1 MCCSDKPSGGA
12 GPVTTKLGGA
22 VKGTNLGQHGKMPE
36 PWAPARGG
44 RRGFGKTGF
53 SGDCHVFLRKIILT
67 ELGVANIFAR
77 SERGVV
83 LFPEQAVLATVRLFP
98 SGRNQQTTV
107 EGGAT
112 MPPRE
117 FAGPWTRGRARRSDA
132 NRRG

>member
-1 MCCSDKPSGGA
+1 MI
-12 GPVTTKLGGA
+12 
-22 VKGTNLGQHGKMPE
+22 
-36 PWAPARGG
+36 
-44 RRGFGKTGF
+44 
-53 SGDCHVFLRKIILT
+53 LRKIILT